1 MQPTFVIVGR
11 PNVGKSTLFNRLTRT
26 RDALVAELPGLTRD
40 RHYGRGR
47 FGERSFLVV
56 DTGGLEPGKEE
67 GILAAMAK
75 QTQLAIAE
83 ADVILFLLDARDGLT
98 TQDREIA
105 ARLRGARAPVVV
117 VVNKAEGL
125 DAAISSAEFHELGLG
140 APHAISSAHGQGV
153 SALLQSLLAGFPLP
167 DGEAHGRAEEED
179 KHPRIAII
187 GRPNVGKSTLFNRL
201 LGEERSIVFDQPGT
215 TRDAIEVTLER
226 SAKTGS
232 ARPSPIDE
240 PKTGSARPSPSD
252 EPRRYTFIDT
262 AGVRRRGNIQETI
275 EKFSVIKSMQSV
287 ERANVVLLV
296 LDANEIAEQDARLA
310 GFVLEEG
317 RAVVLAVNKWDAV
330 HASDRERVKS
340 ELARKMGFLSFSR
353 THFISARNGTGVDAL
368 LPSIDRA
375 YAAATAKLST
385 PKLTRT
391 LIAAV
396 QKQQPPRRGA
406 FRPKLRYAHQ
416 GGSNPP
422 LVVIH
427 GSALNEIPDSYRRYL
442 EKTFRETFDLQ
453 GTPLRIQFRQG
464 NNPYDRG

>member
-26 RDALVAELPGLTRD
+26 RDALVAEIPGLTRD

-47 FGERSFLVV
+47 FGERSYLVV

-67 GILAAMAK
+67 GILAEMAK

-83 ADVILFLLDARDGLT
+83 ADVILFLLDARQGLT
-98 TQDREIA
+98 AQDREIA
-105 ARLRGARAPVVV
+105 QRLRAARAPVVV

-125 DAAISSAEFHELGLG
+125 DAAISAAEFHELGLG
-140 APHAISSAHGQGV
+140 VPQAISSAHGQGV
-153 SALLQSLLAGFPLP
+153 GALLQSLLARFPLP
-167 DGEAHGRAEEED
+167 ERAAGDDDEEG
-179 KHPRIAII
+179 KHPRIAIV

-215 TRDAIEVTLER
+215 TRDSIEVTLQRGER
-226 SAKTGS
+226 S
-232 ARPSPIDE
+232 
-240 PKTGSARPSPSD
+240 
-252 EPRRYTFIDT
+252 YTFIDT
-262 AGVRRRGNIQETI
+262 AGVRRRGNILETI

-330 HASDRERVKS
+330 HASDRDRTKS

-353 THFISARNGTGVDAL
+353 THFISARNGAGVEAL
-368 LPSIDRA
+368 LPSIDGA

-396 QKQQPPRRGA
+396 EKQQPPRRGA

-422 LVVIH
+422 LVIIH
-427 GSALNEIPDSYRRYL
+427 GTALNEIPDSYRRYL
-442 EKTFRETFDLQ
+442 EKTFREAFDLH

-464 NNPYDRG
+464 ANPYDRDRRD